1 MRELLERDFNNL
13 KQDIRMLEKL
23 DFDKIRMEI
32 QDLEKKVSPCVG

>member
-32 QDLEKKVSPCVG
+32 QDLEKKVSL